1 MDMIYTVAT
10 VAAVAVA
17 LYVLFKILAAPVK
30 WIFKLLIN
38 AAIGFALLFLAN
50 FVGGFFNFEIPVNLL
65 TCVIAGVFGVPGVI
79 FLVVVLIFFW

>member
-1 MDMIYTVAT
+1 MDIIYTVAL

-17 LYVLFKILAAPVK
+17 LYVLFKILAAPIK
-30 WIFKLLIN
+30 WVFKLLIN
-38 AAIGFALLFLAN
+38 AVVGFVLLFLAN

-65 TCVIAGVFGVPGVI
+65 TCVISGVFGVPGVI

>member
-1 MDMIYTVAT
+1 MEIIYTVAL

-17 LYVLFKILAAPVK
+17 LYVLFKILAAPIK
-30 WIFKLLIN
+30 WVFKLLIN
-38 AAIGFALLFLAN
+38 AVIGFVLLFLAN

-65 TCVIAGVFGVPGVI
+65 TCVISGVFGVPGVI

>member
-1 MDMIYTVAT
+1 MNYRTHI

-17 LYVLFKILAAPVK
+17 LYVLFKILAAPIK
-30 WIFKLLIN
+30 WVFKLLIN
-38 AAIGFALLFLAN
+38 AVVGFVLLFLAN

-65 TCVIAGVFGVPGVI
+65 TCVISGVFGVPGVI